1 MKGGAKQLTKRG
13 WALTRRRI
21 RGVGAAVVRVTC
33 GKLGVTK
40 LFLPTVSDDPALRC
54 GKCDGCGC
62 RPSLP
67 PLPFTALTGPDL
79 TSDDSKAR
87 VTSQS
92 TINLRAFG
100 HKLYSCQNGGTIQV
114 FNHDL
119 TPMHTWC
126 DPEEWG
132 NVNDVTEL
140 PTGQIAVAGS
150 NGLFLVS
157 AGGRRVSALR
167 RHESFCSCASV
178 KRRLVACSNSQRT
191 IYEYSLHNNVWTQTY
206 SIPQEISPYS
216 WIKLAVS
223 DTNVIIGGCS
233 NPDIIFE
240 VTEAGTL
247 PQRRVLGKERRYL
260 LCAADEE
267 GSILAIDKRNGD
279 LKVSES
285 GGDWQMF
292 RLEPPVRSPKSAVV
306 IKNKLCVAA
315 DDGERLVLYTS
326 SAE

>member
-1 MKGGAKQLTKRG
+1 MLRSYNILPKWWEDAYTKRC
-13 WALTRRRI
+13 TY
-21 RGVGAAVVRVTC
+21 GVSSPCGLKAVECTSIIV
-33 GKLGVTK
+33 
-40 LFLPTVSDDPALRC
+40 LPKVADDPALRC
-54 GKCDGCGC
+54 GKCGNCAG
-62 RPSLP
+62 RASIS
-67 PLPFTALTGPDL
+67 PLSFAELTELTL
-79 TSDDSKAR
+79 TSDEQTACK
-87 VTSQS
+87 TSEP
-92 TINLRAFG
+92 TINIRAFG

-114 FNHDL
+114 FSHDL
-119 TPMHTWC
+119 APMHTWSN
-126 DPEEWG
+126 PEEWG

-247 PQRRVLGKERRYL
+247 HQRRVLGKERRYL

-279 LKVSES
+279 LKVCES
-285 GGDWQMF
+285 GGDWQIF
-292 RLEPPVRSPKSAVV
+292 RLETPVRSPQSAVV

>member
-1 MKGGAKQLTKRG
+1 MLKTKS
-13 WALTRRRI
+13 
-21 RGVGAAVVRVTC
+21 V
-33 GKLGVTK
+33 
-40 LFLPTVSDDPALRC
+40 LPTVAEDPALCC
-54 GKCDGCGC
+54 GSCKGCAG

-67 PLPFTALTGPDL
+67 TRSFTEMARMAF
-79 TSDDSKAR
+79 KKNQQNVR
-87 VTSQS
+87 VTSQPS
-92 TINLRAFG
+92 VNIRAFG

-114 FNHDL
+114 FSHDL
-119 TPMHTWC
+119 TPMHTWY

-247 PQRRVLGKERRYL
+247 SQRRVLGKERRYL

-279 LKVSES
+279 LKVCES
-285 GGDWQMF
+285 GGDWQIF
-292 RLEPPVRSPKSAVV
+292 RLETPVRSPQSAVV